1 MVLTY
6 RNKFNMK
13 YGYDKNES
21 HSLAE
26 IAYITGYRLAG
37 LKTIYEKGE
46 GAYYSNPQSV
56 RPTVN
61 SPQQWAMARVYSAV
75 MGGKAYNIDK
85 SHLIKR

>member
-1 MVLTY
+1 
-6 RNKFNMK
+6 MK

-37 LKTIYEKGE
+37 LKTIYEKGL
-46 GAYYSNPQSV
+46 GAFFSNRSAV
-56 RPTVN
+56 RPQVN
-61 SPQQWAMARVYSAV
+61 NPQQWASARVYSAI